1 MSSQNALVDRRVLGP
16 CYKCTPRVASTSLEC
31 ERARVHIMDCAGG
44 AAGACAR
51 AAGRQDKWLVRPP
64 LETLSRHGRVL
75 RCFSWKCGTARWAA
89 PRGASLS
96 TPTIGLLTALPL
108 AYVCS
113 QRESTSA
120 RSASRHV
127 TAASETKLVCML
139 LRLVQLQLGHSWG
152 IEAPGACSYDATSCI
167 AMLYLLGGVATLC
180 TRNGLMDAAPS
191 DTCVMRR
198 TTNRVS
204 DVVIESYRCAHID
217 NMLIY

>member
-89 PRGASLS
+89 PRGASSS
-96 TPTIGLLTALPL
+96 TPTIGLSAGRQRSTGCGLEWL
-108 AYVCS
+108 ANCDHEGEVEVEVEGEGEGEGEAWRGKRKS
-113 QRESTSA
+113 GRRATVQGSDEIL
-120 RSASRHV
+120 RSERWGGRQC
-127 TAASETKLVCML
+127 AAD
-139 LRLVQLQLGHSWG
+139 
-152 IEAPGACSYDATSCI
+152 APAYSPPPC
-167 AMLYLLGGVATLC
+167 V
-180 TRNGLMDAAPS
+180 RVFAA
-191 DTCVMRR
+191 
-198 TTNRVS
+198 
-204 DVVIESYRCAHID
+204 
-217 NMLIY
+217 